1 MPDRLLRENIRI
13 SESIDQLSAFEETFF
28 YRLMVSVDDRG
39 YIGADPK
46 VLSKTL
52 YPLKDVRDCQI
63 KDTLHK
69 LSSAG
74 LVRFFRREDGK
85 LFVRLTNWDWYQT
98 NDRAASSDTAETD
111 DRPKEQAPAKK
122 APPKPRVSKLSE
134 PMKKRFD
141 RFWAV
146 YPRKVGKG
154 KAEDSFAKYKPD
166 DALTDTMIQAVE
178 AAKKTAQWQ
187 RDGGQLIPHPATW
200 LNQRRWEDELPKDE
214 PAGPTL
220 ASRGLEDWD

>member
-1 MPDRLLRENIRI
+1 MPDRLLRESIRI

-39 YIGADPK
+39 YIDARPR

-63 KDTLHK
+63 KDTLRK

-74 LVRFFRREDGK
+74 LVSFFKNENGK
-85 LFVRLTNWDWYQT
+85 LYVRLTNWDRYQSAHGT
-98 NDRAASSDTAETD
+98 ASGTDMAEQEKPQKAA
-111 DRPKEQAPAKK
+111 
-122 APPKPRVSKLSE
+122 PKPRVSKLSAA
-134 PMKKRFD
+134 MKARFD

-146 YPRKVGKG
+146 YPRKTGKG

-166 DALTDTMIQAVE
+166 DELTEIMIRAVE
-178 AAKKTAQWQ
+178 AAKRTPQWQ
-187 RDGGQLIPHPATW
+187 REGGQFIPHPATW
-200 LNQRRWEDELPKDE
+200 LNQRRWEDEVPQPVTT

-220 ASRGLEDWD
+220 ASRGLEDWDT

>member
-1 MPDRLLRENIRI
+1 MPDRLLRESIRI
-13 SESIDQLSAFEETFF
+13 SESIDQLSAFEENFF
-28 YRLMVSVDDRG
+28 YRLMVSVDDHG
-39 YIGADPK
+39 YFDARPRA
-46 VLSKTL
+46 LSKTL

-63 KDTLHK
+63 KDTLRK

-74 LVRFFRREDGK
+74 LVQFFRREDGK
-85 LFVRLTNWDWYQT
+85 LFVRLTNWDRYQGQQST
-98 NDRAASSDTAETD
+98 TPEAETAD
-111 DRPKEQAPAKK
+111 QDKPKK
-122 APPKPRVSKLSE
+122 AAPKPRVSKLSE

-178 AAKKTAQWQ
+178 ATKKTDQWQ
-187 RDGGQLIPHPATW
+187 RDGGQFIPHPATW
-200 LNQRRWEDELPKDE
+200 LNQRRWEDEVPQPVTT

>member
-1 MPDRLLRENIRI
+1 MPDRLLRESIRI

-39 YIGADPK
+39 YIDARPR

-63 KDTLHK
+63 KDTLRK

-74 LVRFFRREDGK
+74 LVSFFKNENGK
-85 LFVRLTNWDWYQT
+85 LFVRLTNWDRYQNSGST
-98 NDRAASSDTAETD
+98 ASEKAGTAGIA
-111 DRPKEQAPAKK
+111 KAKAPAK
-122 APPKPRVSKLSE
+122 PRISKLSE
-134 PMKKRFD
+134 TMKARFD

-146 YPRKVGKG
+146 YPRKTGKG

-166 DALTDTMIQAVE
+166 DALTDIMIRAVE
-178 AAKKTAQWQ
+178 AAKRTPQWQ
-187 RDGGQLIPHPATW
+187 RDGGQFIPHPATW
-200 LNQRRWEDELPKDE
+200 LNQRRGEDEVPQPVTT